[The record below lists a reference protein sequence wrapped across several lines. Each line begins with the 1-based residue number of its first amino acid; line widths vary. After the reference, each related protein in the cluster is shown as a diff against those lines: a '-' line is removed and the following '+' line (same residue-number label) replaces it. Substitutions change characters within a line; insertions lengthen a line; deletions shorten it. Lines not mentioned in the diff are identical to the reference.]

1 MCVDSCYATRIMLQR
16 GQESFFKTNK
26 DKTPPLIDLNC
37 LSHNASEITL
47 GVPEL
52 VGEEPKNT
60 RFILNTFCQPGGY
73 WKKSVIIFQS
83 NY

>member
-1 MCVDSCYATRIMLQR
+1 MLQR

-26 DKTPPLIDLNC
+26 DKPPPLIDLDC

-52 VGEEPKNT
+52 VAEAPQKYKNC
-60 RFILNTFCQPGGY
+60 IKYLLPAGGVLGKVCY
-73 WKKSVIIFQS
+73 YFSK
-83 NY
+83 